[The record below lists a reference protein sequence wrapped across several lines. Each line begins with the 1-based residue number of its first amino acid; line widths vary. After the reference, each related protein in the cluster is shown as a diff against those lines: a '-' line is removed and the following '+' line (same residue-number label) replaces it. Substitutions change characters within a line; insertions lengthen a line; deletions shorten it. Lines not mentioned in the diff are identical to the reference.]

1 MTTTA
6 SDATILRGTKQA
18 LRGRRPKTD
27 DAARRC
33 ASDDCDTL
41 LSRYNTR
48 NRCYAHRMTTFPR
61 IRGKVLG

>member
-6 SDATILRGTKQA
+6 SETILRGTKQA

-27 DAARRC
+27 DAQRRC
-33 ASDDCDTL
+33 VDDGCETL

-48 NRCYAHRMTTFPR
+48 SRCYAHRLVSFPR
-61 IRGKVLG
+61 IRGKVIG

>member
-6 SDATILRGTKQA
+6 SDTTTLRGTKQA
-18 LRGRRPKTD
+18 LKGRRPKTD

-33 ASDDCDTL
+33 ANDDCDTL

-48 NRCYAHRMTTFPR
+48 SRCYAHRLVTFPR
-61 IRGKVLG
+61 IRGKVVA